1 MDAARLIRRRNE
13 GIGGLVRRDAALIQ
27 DSGPAL
33 TDTGLFHLIL
43 GASVETQIVLGICA
57 IFSVAS
63 WYVIAAK
70 WWEFRGLA
78 SQRKT
83 FHDAIDR
90 MRDSDE
96 RLLAVG
102 ALGNSPYAD
111 VVRGTGQF
119 INDLTSVMQR
129 ANVTRSGLSLT
140 QLEALTLTVEAGISA
155 TIDETRRM
163 IPLLAVVG
171 ATAPLLGLFGTVIG
185 IMNAFLGI
193 ASKGSGNI
201 AAVAPGI
208 AEALIATAA
217 GLGAAIP
224 AVIAYNV
231 FTGRSERFEGELER
245 LAQETIGALGRE
257 GRL

>member
-1 MDAARLIRRRNE
+1 MIQDVAVVDTGFL
-13 GIGGLVRRDAALIQ
+13 GLVLHATI
-27 DSGPAL
+27 
-33 TDTGLFHLIL
+33 
-43 GASVETQIVLGICA
+43 ETKAVLAICA

-70 WWEFRGLA
+70 WWEFRSLA
-78 SQRKT
+78 RHRK
-83 FHDAIDR
+83 HYVAAVER
-90 MRDSDE
+90 ARDSLE
-96 RLLAVG
+96 RQQAV
-102 ALGNSPYAD
+102 ASLGESPYAE

-119 INDLTSVMQR
+119 MDDLTANMQR

-163 IPLLAVVG
+163 IPLLAVIG

-193 ASKGSGNI
+193 AAKGSGQI
-201 AAVAPGI
+201 QAVAPSI
-208 AEALIATAA
+208 ADALIATAA

-231 FTGRSERFEGELER
+231 FTGRSERLEGELER
-245 LAQETIGALGRE
+245 LAQETIGGLGRE

>member
-1 MDAARLIRRRNE
+1 
-13 GIGGLVRRDAALIQ
+13 LIQ

-33 TDTGLFHLIL
+33 ADTGLIHLIL
-43 GASVETQIVLGICA
+43 GASVETQVVLGICA

-70 WWEFRGLA
+70 WWEFRSLT
-78 SQRKT
+78 SQRT
-83 FHDAIDR
+83 AFRDAIDR
-90 MRDSDE
+90 ARDTDE
-96 RLLAVG
+96 RLQAVA
-102 ALGNSPYAD
+102 ALGNSPYAE
-111 VVRGTGQF
+111 VVRGTGRF
-119 INDLTSVMQR
+119 IHDLTAAMQR
-129 ANVTRSGLSLT
+129 GNVTRSGLSLT
-140 QLEALTLTVEAGISA
+140 QLEALTLTIEAGISA
-155 TIDETRRM
+155 AIDETRRM

-171 ATAPLLGLFGTVIG
+171 STAPLLGLFGTVIG

-193 ASKGSGNI
+193 AAKSTGNI

-231 FTGRSERFEGELER
+231 FTGRSERLEGELER

>member
-1 MDAARLIRRRNE
+1 
-13 GIGGLVRRDAALIQ
+13 LIQ
-27 DSGPAL
+27 DAAAIAE
-33 TDTGLFHLIL
+33 TGFVHLVL
-43 GASVETQIVLGICA
+43 NASIETQVVLGICA

-70 WWEFRGLA
+70 WWEFRSLA
-78 SQRKT
+78 AQRKA
-83 FHDAIDR
+83 FDKAVER
-90 MRDSDE
+90 MRGTDE
-96 RLLAVG
+96 RLLAV
-102 ALGNSPYAD
+102 ASLGGSPYAE
-111 VVRGTGQF
+111 VLRGTGRF
-119 INDLTSVMQR
+119 IQDLNTAMQR
-129 ANVTRSGLSLT
+129 MNATRSGLSLT
-140 QLEALTLTVEAGISA
+140 QLEALSLTIEAGIGAA
-155 TIDETRRM
+155 TDETRRM

-171 ATAPLLGLFGTVIG
+171 STAPLLGLFGTVIG

-193 ASKGSGNI
+193 ASKGTGNI
-201 AAVAPGI
+201 GAVAPGI

-231 FTGRSERFEGELER
+231 FTGRSERLAGELER